1 MAEIIEMPQEEL
13 ESALTA
19 WYKQAYANNISID
32 SISIRENAFKFLLV
46 WE

>member
-13 ESALTA
+13 ESALAA
-19 WYKQAYANNISID
+19 WSKQAHVNNISVD
-32 SISIRENAFKFLLV
+32 SISMRENAFKFLI